1 MEVVKCVFVFIFFL
15 WLFYLVGIWPS
26 IYRQLP
32 GCQANNYFF
41 QNTSKTNPWNK
52 FIIMKQNYSF
62 SVNTNYWNINWNME
76 LKHKLKHKLKH
87 RLKHKFKTQFK
98 TRFVI
103 SNVRR
108 LSWISVWRLIR
119 FDRYIVL
126 VHCNPTDFRLIK
138 LQCSCHLTDFQIDR
152 VTMSI
157 WSNRLKIRFKPTRP
171 ICDIVMDKSVFLI

>member
-1 MEVVKCVFVFIFFL
+1 MYIFFYIYSCYALHCIAPAYELCNALYCMPLHCMWSVYLFLFFFL

-41 QNTSKTNPWNK
+41 QNISKTNPWNK

-108 LSWISVWRLIR
+108 SSWISV
-119 FDRYIVL
+119 
-126 VHCNPTDFRLIK
+126 
-138 LQCSCHLTDFQIDR
+138 
-152 VTMSI
+152 
-157 WSNRLKIRFKPTRP
+157 
-171 ICDIVMDKSVFLI
+171 